1 MKITVVGAILIVA
14 AVMAGV
20 LLLLALNESKSGL
33 NDQQNSG
40 LPAVWLFATV
50 GKRVKHEGRHPTRSF
65 GLTAREASNLETMIQ
80 SEWLTVTEAA
90 NYLRIKPRT
99 LLLWV
104 RQGKM
109 KAFALSGTKRR
120 VWRFRRV
127 DLDAA
132 LLESSV
138 LPSIPPSVRPAER
151 MGQWKGQHGTKLEV

>member
-1 MKITVVGAILIVA
+1 MKAI
-14 AVMAGV
+14 
-20 LLLLALNESKSGL
+20 
-33 NDQQNSG
+33 
-40 LPAVWLFATV
+40 
-50 GKRVKHEGRHPTRSF
+50 
-65 GLTAREASNLETMIQ
+65 IQ

-90 NYLRIKPRT
+90 NYLKIKPRT

-104 RQGKM
+104 RQGKV

-120 VWRFRRV
+120 VWRLRQA

-151 MGQWKGQHGTKLEV
+151 MGQ